1 MVRGDKL
8 KYDFYT
14 SFQIETKNVEKSKE
28 EIDQLTRGLGTYSEI
43 RHVPSR
49 IMLLTSV
56 HAIKQKFPDKRNHV
70 KIKGSSFLIK
80 ACKRRVICHAF
91 YTRTSLMPKERYED
105 F

>member
-8 KYDFYT
+8 KYDFYA

-56 HAIKQKFPDKRNHV
+56 HAIKQKLPDKRNQK
-70 KIKGSSFLIK
+70 KIDSDVYAKVGE
-80 ACKRRVICHAF
+80 RD
-91 YTRTSLMPKERYED
+91 SLA
-105 F
+105 